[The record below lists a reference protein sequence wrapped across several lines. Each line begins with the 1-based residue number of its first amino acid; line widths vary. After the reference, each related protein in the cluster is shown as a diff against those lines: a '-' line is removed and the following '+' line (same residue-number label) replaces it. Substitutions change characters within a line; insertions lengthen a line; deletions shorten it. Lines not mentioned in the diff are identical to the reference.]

1 MKYFYTFF
9 IALLLIGCSSNDD
22 IEDIANN
29 PTGGMNNGGGATTM
43 ELMGDF
49 MNGAHPTMGKV
60 AVNSSQTIMSFQN
73 FKTDSGPVL
82 NVYLFETL
90 NSSDYVDLGLIQG
103 LEGDFNYAI
112 PANTDFS
119 KYKIVSIWCV
129 DFSVSFGHA
138 TLN

>member
-9 IALLLIGCSSNDD
+9 IGLLLIGCSSNDD
-22 IEDIANN
+22 IEEIVND
-29 PTGGMNNGGGATTM
+29 PTGGMNGNPTTM

-49 MNGAHPTMGKV
+49 VNGAHPTMGKV
-60 AVNSSQTIMSFQN
+60 TVNSAQTTMNFQN
-73 FKTDSGPVL
+73 FKTDNGPVL

-90 NSSDYVDLGLIQG
+90 NSTDYIDLGLIQG
-103 LEGDFNYAI
+103 LEGDFNYSI
-112 PANTDFS
+112 PANADFS